1 VKTAL
6 RIQVISVTA
15 LLGFLSNGKLA
26 TAQSDPNQ
34 IGQWGSVLN
43 WPLEAIHSIMLP
55 TGKVMVWQSWQTSVA
70 LWDPVTGAFEDANF
84 PSVNAFCSAH
94 TWLPDG
100 RLFVVGGQK
109 PDGSLWG
116 EPTADIYDPWT
127 NTWASQDPN
136 VPDVPDMNLGRWYP
150 SATTLGNGDILVTS
164 GYYSPN
170 PPFPTRLN
178 PLPQVYEHETNT
190 WRDLTDATQHT
201 PEYPRMM
208 LAPDGRA
215 VMLADFASDSQ
226 WLDVNGTGQWS
237 FLDDNL
243 DGGLRDYGPAVMY
256 DAGKVAYLGGGGNP
270 TKNINLIDLND
281 ANPQWRYGT
290 DDMAQA
296 RRQNNATILAD
307 GTVLITGG
315 TSGSNNDPDFSVT
328 TAEIWDPVTEQV
340 SQVAEASN
348 IYRGYHSTA
357 ILLPDGSVLVAGGEH
372 DHNNEGPF
380 VQNYDAEIYEP
391 AYMHNGTRPTIT
403 DVPDAVIYGETFL
416 VETPDAANIARALM
430 VVPGAA
436 THSQNWSQRANRLDV
451 TQAAGGVEITLTS
464 NSNEAPP
471 GDYML
476 FLIDDNGIPS
486 VAEFFRAEFG
496 QPGDFDF
503 NGTVDGLDFLAL
515 QLDPSLG
522 ALSDWEANYGDGTPL
537 SASSSAVPEPSTVV
551 MMLSAFYALGIFPAR
566 CRR

>member
-1 VKTAL
+1 MLSIRKQLSAVVAL
-6 RIQVISVTA
+6 FGILLIGPSALAQPSVE
-15 LLGFLSNGKLA
+15 
-26 TAQSDPNQ
+26 
-34 IGQWGSVLN
+34 GQWGSVLN

-55 TGKVMVWQSWQTSVA
+55 TGKVMVWQSWRTSSA
-70 LWDPVTGAFEDANF
+70 LWDPVTGAFEDTDF
-84 PSVNAFCSAH
+84 PSVNIFCSAH

-100 RLFVVGGQK
+100 RLFVVGGQR
-109 PDGSLWG
+109 PEGSLWG

-127 NTWASQDPN
+127 GKWASQDPS
-136 VPDVPDMNLGRWYP
+136 VPDVPAMNQGRWYP

-164 GYYSPN
+164 GYFSPS

-178 PLPQVYEHETNT
+178 PLPQVYEHQTNT
-190 WRDLTDATQHT
+190 WRDLTDATQYT

-208 LAPDGRA
+208 LAPDGSA

-226 WLDVNGTGQWS
+226 RLDVTGTGQWS
-237 FLDDNL
+237 FLADNL
-243 DGGLRDYGPAVMY
+243 AGGLRDYGPAVMY

-270 TKNINLIDLND
+270 TQKVHLLDLND
-281 ANPQWRYGT
+281 DYPQWTFGAN
-290 DDMAQA
+290 DMAQP

-315 TSGSNNDPDFSVT
+315 TSLNNNNPAGSVT

-340 SQVAEASN
+340 TQVDTASN

-372 DHNNEGPF
+372 DHNQAGTF
-380 VQNYDAEIYEP
+380 VQNYNAEIYEP
-391 AYMHNGTRPTIT
+391 AYMHNGPRPTIT
-403 DVPDAVIYGETFL
+403 NAPAAVSYGETFF
-416 VETPDAANIARALM
+416 VATPDAANIARALM

-436 THSQNWSQRANRLDV
+436 THSQDWSQRANRLDV
-451 TQAAGGVEITLTS
+451 TQPTGGVEITLTG

-476 FLIDDNGIPS
+476 FLIDENGVPS

-496 QPGDFDF
+496 LPGDFDA
-503 NGTVDGLDFLAL
+503 NGTVDGQDFLAW
-515 QLDPSLG
+515 QRDPSLG
-522 ALSDWEANYGDGTPL
+522 SLIDWQSNYGNAFAAYT
-537 SASSSAVPEPSTVV
+537 AAIPEPSTLLQI
-551 MMLSAFYALGIFPAR
+551 LSACAAFGIFPPR
-566 CRR
+566 CRH

>member
-1 VKTAL
+1 MSKRTLPAITVLGVLLSGLQTQA
-6 RIQVISVTA
+6 QPSVE
-15 LLGFLSNGKLA
+15 
-26 TAQSDPNQ
+26 
-34 IGQWGSVLN
+34 GQWGSVLN

-55 TGKVMVWQSWQTSVA
+55 TGKVLVWQTWDTSTA
-70 LWDPVTGAFEDANF
+70 LWDPITGAFEDADF
-84 PSVNAFCSAH
+84 PSYNIFCAGH

-100 RLFVVGGQK
+100 RLFVAGGQK
-109 PDGSLWG
+109 PAGSLWG
-116 EPTADIYDPWT
+116 EPKADIYDPWT
-127 NTWASQDPN
+127 GRWASQDPN

-178 PLPQVYEHETNT
+178 PLPQIYEHETNT
-190 WRDLTDATQHT
+190 WRDLTSASQYI

-215 VMLADFASDSQ
+215 VLLADLASDSQ
-226 WLDVNGTGQWS
+226 WLDVTSTGQWS

-270 TKNINLIDLND
+270 TQKVNLLDLND
-281 ANPQWRYGT
+281 ANPQWRYGA
-290 DDMAQA
+290 DDMAQP

-315 TSGSNNDPDFSVT
+315 TSGSNNDPAGAVT
-328 TAEIWDPVTEQV
+328 TAEIFDPITEQV
-340 SQVAEASN
+340 TQVATASN

-372 DHNNEGPF
+372 DHNLIGPF

-391 AYMHNGTRPTIT
+391 AYMHNGPRPTIT
-403 DVPDAVIYGETFL
+403 SAPDKVIYGETFF

-436 THSQNWSQRANRLDV
+436 THAQDWSQRANRLDV
-451 TQAAGGVEITLTS
+451 TEVAGGVELTLTS

-471 GDYML
+471 GNYML
-476 FLIDDNGIPS
+476 FIIDDNDIPS
-486 VAEFFRAEFG
+486 VAEFFIAGFG
-496 QPGDFDF
+496 TPGDFDF
-503 NGTVDGLDFLAL
+503 NGTVDNNDFLVW
-515 QLDPSLG
+515 QRDPSVG
-522 ALSDWEANYGDGTPL
+522 NLSDWEVNYGTPL
-537 SASSSAVPEPSTVV
+537 TSSTATVPEPNTMVLLLGVTTV
-551 MMLSAFYALGIFPAR
+551 LGIYPAR
-566 CRR
+566 RSR